1 MGVDLVPYNFGLLLP
16 VQEKTR
22 SKLLASPSYLVPS
35 HQGRGKI
42 RRGRFGTVIPLI
54 VTLHQINTTVGD
66 FDGNLERILRGARQA
81 QEKGASLAVFPE
93 LSLTGYPPLDLL
105 ENRTFVLGAGQA
117 LNRLL
122 LESKGLDITLLV
134 GSILPRDETSVG
146 KPLHNAAIL
155 ISQGDILSTHFKVLL
170 PTYDVFDE
178 SRYFEPG
185 TSLTIAR
192 TDGNPIAL
200 SVCEDVWNDKT
211 YWSRPQYHFDPVE
224 DVLASNPNTPLINIA
239 ASPYSHGK
247 GPMRQEM
254 LANTARRYRT
264 PVLYVNQVGGT
275 DSLVFDGRSL
285 AMNQEG
291 KVITLADDFREQ
303 LLVIDLED
311 LSSTASPPISKSPA
325 SKSPTSKSNIIEDT
339 MGTMFKALSTGL
351 SDYASK
357 CGFSTSVLG
366 LSGGIDSA
374 VTAVIACEAL
384 DSANV
389 HGILMPSPYTSPRSI
404 EDAERLAAN
413 LGIRTT
419 TISIT
424 DIYEQYLKDLTE
436 GLDGLP
442 GDTTEENI
450 QARIR
455 GNILMALSN
464 RFGHLVLSTGNKSE
478 LATGYCTLYGDMSGG
493 LAVIS
498 DLYKGEVYDLA
509 RHINQEFEVIP
520 ESIIAK
526 APSAELRHDQKDSDS
541 LPPYDLLDPVLK
553 AYLEEKKTLPEI
565 VEMGYP
571 PDLVTKILNMVE
583 SNEYK
588 RQQAAPG
595 IKVSWKA
602 FGIGRRCPIA
612 KADLF

>member
-1 MGVDLVPYNFGLLLP
+1 M
-16 VQEKTR
+16 
-22 SKLLASPSYLVPS
+22 
-35 HQGRGKI
+35 
-42 RRGRFGTVIPLI
+42 IPLI

-66 FDGNLERILRGARQA
+66 FDGNLERIIHGARQA
-81 QEKGASLAVFPE
+81 QEKGSSLAVFPE

-105 ENRTFVLGAGQA
+105 ENRTFVLNAGQA
-117 LNRLL
+117 LDRLL
-122 LESKGLDITLLV
+122 LESKKYDITILI
-134 GSILPRDETSVG
+134 GSILPRVETSVG

-155 ISQGDILSTHFKVLL
+155 IYQGDILSTHFKVLL

-178 SRYFEPG
+178 NRYFEPG
-185 TSLTIAR
+185 TTLTVAQAA
-192 TDGNPIAL
+192 GNSIAL

-224 DVLASNPNTPLINIA
+224 DVLSSNPNTPLINIA

-254 LANTARRYRT
+254 LANTARRYRI
-264 PVLYVNQVGGT
+264 PVLYVNQIGGT

-291 KVITLADDFREQ
+291 EVIALADDFREQ
-303 LLVIDLED
+303 MLRIDLD
-311 LSSTASPPISKSPA
+311 NLTSTVIPPTSESPGQKSPD
-325 SKSPTSKSNIIEDT
+325 SISNIIEDT
-339 MGTMFKALSTGL
+339 RGTMFKALSTGL
-351 SDYASK
+351 SDYAAK
-357 CGFSTSVLG
+357 CGFNTSVLG

-384 DSANV
+384 NAANV
-389 HGILMPSPYTSPRSI
+389 HGILMPSPYTSIQSI
-404 EDAERLAAN
+404 EDAELLAAN
-413 LGIRTT
+413 LGISTT
-419 TISIT
+419 TIPIT
-424 DIYEQYLKDLTE
+424 DIYEQYLMDLTE
-436 GLDGLP
+436 SLDGLP

-509 RHINQEFEVIP
+509 RHINQEAEIIP
-520 ESIIAK
+520 ESIITK

-571 PDLVTKILNMVE
+571 PALVKKILNMVE
-583 SNEYK
+583 SSEYK

-612 KADLF
+612 KAALF

>member
-1 MGVDLVPYNFGLLLP
+1 MD
-16 VQEKTR
+16 
-22 SKLLASPSYLVPS
+22 A
-35 HQGRGKI
+35 
-42 RRGRFGTVIPLI
+42 VIPLI

-66 FDGNLERILRGARQA
+66 FDGNLEVIIRGARQA
-81 QEKGASLAVFPE
+81 QEKGSSLAVFPE

-105 ENRTFVLGAGQA
+105 ENRAFVLQAGEA
-117 LNRLL
+117 LDRLL
-122 LESKGLDITLLV
+122 LESKELDITLLV
-134 GSILPRDETSVG
+134 GSILSRDETDGG

-155 ISQGDILSTHFKVLL
+155 IRQGNILSTHFKVLL

-185 TSLTIAR
+185 TALTVAR
-192 TDGNPIAL
+192 IDDSPIAF

-211 YWSRPQYHFDPVE
+211 FWSRPQYHFDPVE
-224 DVLASNPNTPLINIA
+224 EMFASNPNTPLINIA

-254 LANTARRYRT
+254 LANTARRYRA
-264 PVLYVNQVGGT
+264 PVLYVNQVGGN

-285 AMNQEG
+285 AMNHEG
-291 KVITLADDFREQ
+291 KVIALAEDFREQ
-303 LLVIDLED
+303 LLVIDLDD
-311 LSSTASPPISKSPA
+311 LSSTVSEPHIV
-325 SKSPTSKSNIIEDT
+325 EDT

-351 SDYASK
+351 SDYAAK
-357 CGFSTSVLG
+357 CRFSTSVLG

-384 DSANV
+384 DPPNV
-389 HGILMPSPYTSPRSI
+389 HGILMPSPYTSTQST
-404 EDAERLAAN
+404 EDAEFLAAN
-413 LGIRTT
+413 LGIKTT
-419 TISIT
+419 TIPIT

-442 GDTTEENI
+442 GGITEENI

-509 RHINQEFEVIP
+509 RHINQEVEIIP
-520 ESIIAK
+520 ESIITK

-541 LPPYDLLDPVLK
+541 LPPYDVLDPVLK

-565 VEMGYP
+565 VEMGYSRN
-571 PDLVTKILNMVE
+571 LVKKILNMVE
-583 SNEYK
+583 GNEYK

-602 FGIGRRCPIA
+602 FGLGRRCPIA
-612 KADLF
+612 KAALF

>member
-1 MGVDLVPYNFGLLLP
+1 MD
-16 VQEKTR
+16 
-22 SKLLASPSYLVPS
+22 A
-35 HQGRGKI
+35 
-42 RRGRFGTVIPLI
+42 VIPLI

-66 FDGNLERILRGARQA
+66 FDKNVEGIVRGARQA
-81 QEKGASLAVFPE
+81 QEKGSSLAVFPE

-105 ENRTFVLGAGQA
+105 ENRTFILQARQA
-117 LNRLL
+117 LDQLL
-122 LESKGLDITLLV
+122 LDSKKLDITLLV
-134 GSILPRDETSVG
+134 GSILPREDDSIG

-155 ISQGDILSTHFKVLL
+155 IRQGNILATHFKVLL

-185 TSLTIAR
+185 TALTVSQV
-192 TDGNPIAL
+192 DGQPVVF

-211 YWSRPQYHFDPVE
+211 YWSRPQYHMDPVE
-224 DVLASNPNTPLINIA
+224 GVLPENANTPLINIA

-254 LANTARRYRT
+254 LVNTARRYGT
-264 PVLYVNQVGGT
+264 PVLYVNQVGGN

-285 AMNQEG
+285 AMNNEG
-291 KVITLADDFREQ
+291 KIIALAEEFREQ
-303 LLVIDLED
+303 MLVIDLND
-311 LSSTASPPISKSPA
+311 LSSNAANPHG
-325 SKSPTSKSNIIEDT
+325 IEDT
-339 MGTMFKALSTGL
+339 METMFKALSTGL
-351 SDYASK
+351 SDYAAK
-357 CGFSTSVLG
+357 CGFSSTVLG

-374 VTAVIACEAL
+374 ITAVIACEAL
-384 DSANV
+384 DPAKV
-389 HGILMPSPYTSPRSI
+389 HGILMPSPYSSAHSI
-404 EDAERLAAN
+404 EDAKSLAAN
-413 LGIRTT
+413 LGMK
-419 TISIT
+419 TITIPIT
-424 DIYEQYLKDLTE
+424 GIYEQYLKDLAE
-436 GLDGLP
+436 GLGGLP
-442 GDTTEENI
+442 EDTTEENI

-509 RHINQEFEVIP
+509 RHINREAEIIP
-520 ESIIAK
+520 ENIITK

-541 LPPYDLLDPVLK
+541 LPPYDVLDAVLK

-571 PDLVTKILNMVE
+571 HALVKKILNMVE

-602 FGIGRRCPIA
+602 FGLGRRCPIA
-612 KADLF
+612 KAALF

>member
-1 MGVDLVPYNFGLLLP
+1 MN
-16 VQEKTR
+16 
-22 SKLLASPSYLVPS
+22 
-35 HQGRGKI
+35 
-42 RRGRFGTVIPLI
+42 PLI
-54 VTLHQINTTVGD
+54 VTLHQINTTVGR
-66 FDGNLERILRGARQA
+66 FDANLERIIRGARQA
-81 QEKGASLAVFPE
+81 QEKGSSLAIFPE

-105 ENRTFVLGAGQA
+105 ENRTFIFQA
-117 LNRLL
+117 AHALEQLI
-122 LESKGLDITLLV
+122 LESEKLDIALLV
-134 GSILPRDETSVG
+134 GSILPRDEKSVG
-146 KPLHNAAIL
+146 KPLHNTAIL
-155 ISQGDILSTHFKVLL
+155 IKRGSVLSSHYKALL

-185 TSLTIAR
+185 QTLTVTRI
-192 TDGNPIAL
+192 GNTPFAL

-211 YWSRPQYHFDPVE
+211 YWAKPQYHFDPVE
-224 DVLASNPNTPLINIA
+224 EVLGSQPDAHLINIA
-239 ASPYSHGK
+239 ASPYSSGK
-247 GPMRQEM
+247 GPMRHEM

-264 PVLYVNQVGGT
+264 PVLYVNQVGGN

-285 AMNQEG
+285 AMNREG
-291 KVITLADDFREQ
+291 EIIALAEGFREEM
-303 LLVIDLED
+303 LLVDLD
-311 LSSTASPPISKSPA
+311 ALSSPSSS
-325 SKSPTSKSNIIEDT
+325 SLNIVDNV
-339 MGTMFKALSTGL
+339 GTMLEALSTGL
-351 SDYASK
+351 SDYAAK
-357 CGFSTSVLG
+357 CGFKTSVLG

-374 VTAVIACEAL
+374 VTAVIACKAL
-384 DSANV
+384 GHDNV
-389 HGILMPSPYTSPRSI
+389 FGIFMPSPFTSERSI
-404 EDAERLAAN
+404 KDARSLAAN

-424 DIYEQYLKDLTE
+424 DIYQQYLKDLAE
-436 GLDGLP
+436 GLEGLP
-442 GDTTEENI
+442 GDITEENV

-509 RHINQEFEVIP
+509 NYINTEGEIIP
-520 ESIIAK
+520 ESIISRE
-526 APSAELRHDQKDSDS
+526 PSAELKLDQKDSDS
-541 LPPYDLLDPVLK
+541 LPPYETLDPVLK

-571 PDLVTKILNMVE
+571 RDLVRKILQMVE
-583 SNEYK
+583 NNEYK

-602 FGIGRRCPIA
+602 FGLGRRCPIA
-612 KADLF
+612 KAALF

>member
-1 MGVDLVPYNFGLLLP
+1 M
-16 VQEKTR
+16 
-22 SKLLASPSYLVPS
+22 
-35 HQGRGKI
+35 
-42 RRGRFGTVIPLI
+42 IPLI

-66 FDGNLERILRGARQA
+66 FDGNLKRILRGARQA
-81 QEKGASLAVFPE
+81 EKKGSSLAVFPE

-105 ENRTFVLGAGQA
+105 ENRTFIFEAGQA
-117 LNRLL
+117 LSRLL
-122 LESKGLDITLLV
+122 LESKGLDLTILV
-134 GSILPRDETSVG
+134 GSILPRDESSVG
-146 KPLHNAAIL
+146 KSLNNAAIL
-155 ISQGDILSTHFKVLL
+155 IRRGDILATHFKVLL

-185 TSLTIAR
+185 AAVTVAQVDDR
-192 TDGNPIAL
+192 PIAI

-211 YWSRPQYHFDPVE
+211 YWARPQYHFDPVE
-224 DVLASNPNTPLINIA
+224 KVLASNPNTPLINIA

-247 GPMRQEM
+247 GPMRYEM
-254 LANTARRYRT
+254 LANTARRFET
-264 PVLYVNQVGGT
+264 PVLYVNQVGGN

-285 AMNQEG
+285 ALDPAG
-291 KVITLADDFREQ
+291 TIIALADDFREQ
-303 LLVIDLED
+303 LLVIDLD
-311 LSSTASPPISKSPA
+311 DISPAISHPA
-325 SKSPTSKSNIIEDT
+325 SKRSVSRSNPIKDT
-339 MGTMFKALSTGL
+339 MGTMFKALSMGL
-351 SDYASK
+351 ADYAGK
-357 CGFSTSVLG
+357 CGFRTCVLG

-384 DSANV
+384 GPANV
-389 HGILMPSPYTSPRSI
+389 HGILMPSPYTSTPSVN
-404 EDAERLAAN
+404 DAELLAAN
-413 LGIRTT
+413 LGMKTT
-419 TISIT
+419 TIPIT
-424 DIYEQYLKDLTE
+424 GIYEQYLKDLTE
-436 GLDGLP
+436 DLDGLP

-498 DLYKGEVYDLA
+498 DLYKGEVYDMA
-509 RHINQEFEVIP
+509 RHINRGVEIIP
-520 ESIIAK
+520 ESIITK
-526 APSAELRHDQKDSDS
+526 APSAELRHDQKDSDT
-541 LPPYDLLDPVLK
+541 LPSYDLLDTVLK

-565 VEMGYP
+565 IEMGYSSE
-571 PDLVTKILNMVE
+571 LVKNILNMVE

-602 FGIGRRCPIA
+602 FGLGRRYPIA
-612 KADLF
+612 KAALF

>member
-1 MGVDLVPYNFGLLLP
+1 M
-16 VQEKTR
+16 
-22 SKLLASPSYLVPS
+22 
-35 HQGRGKI
+35 
-42 RRGRFGTVIPLI
+42 I

-66 FDGNLERILRGARQA
+66 FDGNLEKILRGARQA
-81 QEKGASLAVFPE
+81 EGKGASLAVFPE

-105 ENRTFVLGAGQA
+105 ENRTFILEASQA
-117 LNRLL
+117 LSRLI
-122 LESKGLDITLLV
+122 LESKGLDLTILV
-134 GSILPRDETSVG
+134 GSIMPRDESNVG
-146 KPLHNAAIL
+146 KSLNNAAIL
-155 ISQGDILSTHFKVLL
+155 IRRGDILATHFKVLL

-185 TSLTIAR
+185 ATLTVAQV
-192 TDGNPIAL
+192 DGRPIAI

-211 YWSRPQYHFDPVE
+211 YWTRPQYHFDPVE
-224 DVLASNPNTPLINIA
+224 DVLTSNPNTPLINIA

-247 GPMRQEM
+247 GPMRYEM
-254 LANTARRYRT
+254 LANTARRFGAT
-264 PVLYVNQVGGT
+264 VLYVNQVGGN
-275 DSLVFDGRSL
+275 DSLVLDGRSL
-285 AMNQEG
+285 ALDPAG
-291 KVITLADDFREQ
+291 SIIALADDFREQ
-303 LLVIDLED
+303 LLVIDLD
-311 LSSTASPPISKSPA
+311 DISRADSASDSKRPVSKYNPIK
-325 SKSPTSKSNIIEDT
+325 DT

-351 SDYASK
+351 ADYAGK
-357 CGFSTSVLG
+357 CGFRTCVLG

-374 VTAVIACEAL
+374 VTAVIACETL
-384 DSANV
+384 GSANV
-389 HGILMPSPYTSPRSI
+389 HGILMPSPYTSVQSVN
-404 EDAERLAAN
+404 DAELLAAN
-413 LGIRTT
+413 LGMKTT
-419 TISIT
+419 TIPIT
-424 DIYEQYLKDLTE
+424 RIYEQYLKDLTE

-442 GDTTEENI
+442 GNTTEENI

-498 DLYKGEVYDLA
+498 DLYKGEVYEMA
-509 RHINQEFEVIP
+509 RHINRTVEVIP
-520 ESIIAK
+520 ESIITK
-526 APSAELRHDQKDSDS
+526 APSAELRHDQKDSDT
-541 LPPYDLLDPVLK
+541 LPSYDLLDTILK

-565 VEMGYP
+565 VEMGYSSE
-571 PDLVTKILNMVE
+571 LVKNILNMVE

-602 FGIGRRCPIA
+602 FGLGRRCPIA

>member
-1 MGVDLVPYNFGLLLP
+1 M
-16 VQEKTR
+16 
-22 SKLLASPSYLVPS
+22 
-35 HQGRGKI
+35 
-42 RRGRFGTVIPLI
+42 I
-54 VTLHQINTTVGD
+54 VTLHQINTTVGN
-66 FDGNLERILRGARQA
+66 FDGNLERIIHGARQA
-81 QEKGASLAVFPE
+81 QEKGSSLAIFPE

-105 ENRTFVLGAGQA
+105 ENRTFVLNAGQA
-117 LNRLL
+117 LDRLL
-122 LESKGLDITLLV
+122 LESKKYDITILI
-134 GSILPRDETSVG
+134 GSILPRVETSVG

-155 ISQGDILSTHFKVLL
+155 IYQGDILSTHFKVLL

-178 SRYFEPG
+178 NRYFEPG
-185 TSLTIAR
+185 TTLTVAQAA
-192 TDGNPIAL
+192 GNSIAL

-224 DVLASNPNTPLINIA
+224 DVLSSNPNTPLINIA

-264 PVLYVNQVGGT
+264 PVLYVNQIGGT

-291 KVITLADDFREQ
+291 EVIALADDFREQ
-303 LLVIDLED
+303 MLRIDLD
-311 LSSTASPPISKSPA
+311 NLTSTVIPPTSESPGRKSPD
-325 SKSPTSKSNIIEDT
+325 SISNIIEDT
-339 MGTMFKALSTGL
+339 RGTMFKALSTGL
-351 SDYASK
+351 SDYAAK
-357 CGFSTSVLG
+357 CGFNTSVLG

-374 VTAVIACEAL
+374 VTAVIACDAL
-384 DSANV
+384 NAANV
-389 HGILMPSPYTSPRSI
+389 HGILMPSPYTSIQSI
-404 EDAERLAAN
+404 EDAEFLAAN
-413 LGIRTT
+413 LGISTT
-419 TISIT
+419 TIPIT
-424 DIYEQYLKDLTE
+424 DIYEQYLMDLTE
-436 GLDGLP
+436 SLDGLP

-509 RHINQEFEVIP
+509 RHINQEAEIIP
-520 ESIIAK
+520 ESIITK

-571 PDLVTKILNMVE
+571 PALVKKILNMVE

-612 KADLF
+612 KAALF

>member
-1 MGVDLVPYNFGLLLP
+1 M
-16 VQEKTR
+16 
-22 SKLLASPSYLVPS
+22 
-35 HQGRGKI
+35 
-42 RRGRFGTVIPLI
+42 IPLI

-66 FDGNLERILRGARQA
+66 FDGNLEIIVRGAKQA
-81 QEKGASLAVFPE
+81 LEKGASLAVFPE
-93 LSLTGYPPLDLL
+93 LSITGYPPLDLL
-105 ENRTFVLGAGQA
+105 ENRTFVLDASRA
-117 LNRLL
+117 MDRLL
-122 LESKGLDITLLV
+122 IESRKLDITILV
-134 GSILPRDETSVG
+134 GSILTRDKTSIG

-155 ISQGDILSTHFKVLL
+155 IRKGNILASHSKVLL

-185 TSLTIAR
+185 TSLTIAD
-192 TDGNPIAL
+192 TAGNSIAL

-211 YWSRPQYHFDPVE
+211 YWSRPQYHSDPVE
-224 DVLASNPNTPLINIA
+224 EVLASNPDTPLINIA

-254 LANTARRYRT
+254 LASTARRYRT
-264 PVLYVNQVGGT
+264 PVLYVNQVGGN

-291 KVITLADDFREQ
+291 NIIALADDFREQ
-303 LLVIDLED
+303 MLVIDLDD
-311 LSSTASPPISKSPA
+311 LSSQCIK
-325 SKSPTSKSNIIEDT
+325 TSGIEDT
-339 MGTMFKALSTGL
+339 METMFKALSTGL
-351 SDYASK
+351 SDYTGK
-357 CGFSTSVLG
+357 CGFRTSVLG

-384 DSANV
+384 DPANV
-389 HGILMPSPYTSPRSI
+389 HGILMPSPYTSNLSI
-404 EDAERLAAN
+404 EDAESLAAN

-419 TISIT
+419 TIPIT
-424 DIYEQYLKDLTE
+424 DIYEQYLTDLTE
-436 GLDGLP
+436 SLDGLP

-478 LATGYCTLYGDMSGG
+478 LAMGYCTLYGDMSGG

-498 DLYKGEVYDLA
+498 DLYKGEVYDIA
-509 RHINQEFEVIP
+509 RHINRTVEIIP
-520 ESIIAK
+520 ESIITK

-541 LPPYDLLDPVLK
+541 LPPYDVLDRVLK
-553 AYLEEKKTLPEI
+553 AYLEEQRTLPEI
-565 VEMGYP
+565 VKMGYP
-571 PDLVTKILNMVE
+571 LGLVKKILNMVE
-583 SNEYK
+583 GNEYK

-602 FGIGRRCPIA
+602 FGLGRRCPIA
-612 KADLF
+612 KAALF

>member
-1 MGVDLVPYNFGLLLP
+1 LD
-16 VQEKTR
+16 
-22 SKLLASPSYLVPS
+22 
-35 HQGRGKI
+35 
-42 RRGRFGTVIPLI
+42 TVIPLI

-66 FDGNLERILRGARQA
+66 FDGNLEGIIRGARQA
-81 QEKGASLAVFPE
+81 QEKGSSLAVFPE

-105 ENRTFVLGAGQA
+105 ENRTFVLEAGQA
-117 LNRLL
+117 LDRLL
-122 LESKGLDITLLV
+122 LESKELDITMLV
-134 GSILPRDETSVG
+134 GSILSRDENSVG

-155 ISQGDILSTHFKVLL
+155 IRQGKILAAHFKILL

-185 TSLTIAR
+185 TDLTVAM

-200 SVCEDVWNDKT
+200 SVCEDIWNDKT

-224 DVLASNPNTPLINIA
+224 DVLDSNPNTPLINIA

-247 GPMRQEM
+247 GPMRLEM

-264 PVLYVNQVGGT
+264 SVLYVNQVGGN

-285 AMNQEG
+285 AMNDEG
-291 KVITLADDFREQ
+291 KVIALADEFREQ
-303 LLVIDLED
+303 LLVIDLDD
-311 LSSTASPPISKSPA
+311 LSSPVSKSPA
-325 SKSPTSKSNIIEDT
+325 VNSKGIEDT

-351 SDYASK
+351 SDYAAK

-374 VTAVIACEAL
+374 VTAVIASGAL
-384 DSANV
+384 DPANV
-389 HGILMPSPYTSPRSI
+389 HGILMPSPYTATQSI
-404 EDAERLAAN
+404 EDAESLASN
-413 LGIRTT
+413 LGIKTT
-419 TISIT
+419 TIPIT

-436 GLDGLP
+436 GLAGLP
-442 GDTTEENI
+442 GDITEENI

-509 RHINQEFEVIP
+509 RHINQDMEVIP
-520 ESIIAK
+520 KNIISK

-541 LPPYDLLDPVLK
+541 LPPYDVLDPVLK
-553 AYLEEKKTLPEI
+553 AYLEENKTLPEI

-571 PDLVTKILNMVE
+571 RDLVKKILNMVE

-602 FGIGRRCPIA
+602 FGLGRRCPIA
-612 KADLF
+612 KAALF

>member
-1 MGVDLVPYNFGLLLP
+1 M
-16 VQEKTR
+16 
-22 SKLLASPSYLVPS
+22 
-35 HQGRGKI
+35 
-42 RRGRFGTVIPLI
+42 I

-66 FDGNLERILRGARQA
+66 FDGNLERIIHGARQA
-81 QEKGASLAVFPE
+81 QEKGSSLAVFPE

-105 ENRTFVLGAGQA
+105 ENRTFVLNAGQA
-117 LNRLL
+117 LDRLL
-122 LESKGLDITLLV
+122 LESKKYDITILI
-134 GSILPRDETSVG
+134 GSILPRVETSVG

-155 ISQGDILSTHFKVLL
+155 IYQGDILSTHFKVLL

-178 SRYFEPG
+178 NRYFEPG
-185 TSLTIAR
+185 TTLTVAQAA
-192 TDGNPIAL
+192 GNSIAL

-224 DVLASNPNTPLINIA
+224 DVLSSNPNTPLINIA

-254 LANTARRYRT
+254 LANTARRYRI
-264 PVLYVNQVGGT
+264 PVLYVNQIGGT

-291 KVITLADDFREQ
+291 EVIALADDFREQ
-303 LLVIDLED
+303 MLRIDLD
-311 LSSTASPPISKSPA
+311 NLTSTVIPPTSESPGQKSPD
-325 SKSPTSKSNIIEDT
+325 SISNIIEDT
-339 MGTMFKALSTGL
+339 RETMFKALSTGL
-351 SDYASK
+351 SDYAAK
-357 CGFSTSVLG
+357 CGFNTSVLG

-384 DSANV
+384 NAANV
-389 HGILMPSPYTSPRSI
+389 HGILMPSPYTSIQSI
-404 EDAERLAAN
+404 EDAELLAAN
-413 LGIRTT
+413 LGISTT
-419 TISIT
+419 TIPIT
-424 DIYEQYLKDLTE
+424 DIYEQYLMDLTE
-436 GLDGLP
+436 SLDGLP

-509 RHINQEFEVIP
+509 RHINQEAEIIP
-520 ESIIAK
+520 ESIITK

-571 PDLVTKILNMVE
+571 PALVKKILNMVE
-583 SNEYK
+583 SSEYK

-612 KADLF
+612 KAALF

>member
-1 MGVDLVPYNFGLLLP
+1 MTEDAVSN
-16 VQEKTR
+16 
-22 SKLLASPSYLVPS
+22 SKLVIY
-35 HQGRGKI
+35 
-42 RRGRFGTVIPLI
+42 RFINLISNLDAVIPLI

-66 FDGNLERILRGARQA
+66 FDGNLERILRGVRQA
-81 QEKGASLAVFPE
+81 GEKGSSLAVFPE

-105 ENRTFVLGAGQA
+105 ENRTFILEAGQA
-117 LNRLL
+117 LDRLL
-122 LESKGLDITLLV
+122 LESKEIDLTILV
-134 GSILPRDETSVG
+134 GSIMPRDDSSVG
-146 KPLHNAAIL
+146 KSLYNAAIL
-155 ISQGDILSTHFKVLL
+155 IRQGDILATHYKVLL

-178 SRYFEPG
+178 SRYFESG
-185 TSLTIAR
+185 AALTVAQVAGR
-192 TDGNPIAL
+192 PIAI

-211 YWSRPQYHFDPVE
+211 YWTRPQYHFDPVE
-224 DVLASNPNTPLINIA
+224 NVLVSNPNTPLINIA

-247 GPMRQEM
+247 GPMRYEM
-254 LANTARRYRT
+254 LANTARRFGA
-264 PVLYVNQVGGT
+264 PVLYVNQVGGN

-285 AMNQEG
+285 ALDPAGN
-291 KVITLADDFREQ
+291 IIALADDFHEQ
-303 LLVIDLED
+303 LLVIDLD
-311 LSSTASPPISKSPA
+311 DTSPAVSSPISKSNLI
-325 SKSPTSKSNIIEDT
+325 KDT
-339 MGTMFKALSTGL
+339 MGTMFKALTIGL
-351 SDYASK
+351 ADYAGK
-357 CGFSTSVLG
+357 CGFGTCVLG

-384 DSANV
+384 GPSNV
-389 HGILMPSPYTSPRSI
+389 YGILMPSPYTSNPSVS
-404 EDAERLAAN
+404 DAELLAAN
-413 LGIRTT
+413 LGIKT
-419 TISIT
+419 TIIPIT
-424 DIYEQYLKDLTE
+424 GIYNQYLKDLTE
-436 GLDGLP
+436 DLDGLP

-509 RHINQEFEVIP
+509 RHINREVEVIP
-520 ESIIAK
+520 ENIITK
-526 APSAELRHDQKDSDS
+526 APSAELRYDQKDSDS
-541 LPPYDLLDPVLK
+541 LPSYDLLDTVLK

-565 VEMGYP
+565 IEMGYSSE
-571 PDLVTKILNMVE
+571 LVKNILNMVE

-602 FGIGRRCPIA
+602 FGLGRRYPIA
-612 KADLF
+612 KAALF

>member
-1 MGVDLVPYNFGLLLP
+1 V
-16 VQEKTR
+16 K
-22 SKLLASPSYLVPS
+22 A
-35 HQGRGKI
+35 
-42 RRGRFGTVIPLI
+42 
-54 VTLHQINTTVGD
+54 
-66 FDGNLERILRGARQA
+66 
-81 QEKGASLAVFPE
+81 
-93 LSLTGYPPLDLL
+93 
-105 ENRTFVLGAGQA
+105 
-117 LNRLL
+117 
-122 LESKGLDITLLV
+122 
-134 GSILPRDETSVG
+134 
-146 KPLHNAAIL
+146 
-155 ISQGDILSTHFKVLL
+155 LL

-185 TSLTIAR
+185 KSLTVAR
-192 TDGNPIAL
+192 VEGQPLAL

-211 YWSRPQYHFDPVE
+211 YWAKPQYHFDPVE
-224 DVLASNPNTPLINIA
+224 EALSARPETPLINIA

-254 LANTARRYRT
+254 LANTARRFRT
-264 PVLYVNQVGGT
+264 PVLYVNQVGGN

-285 AMNQEG
+285 AMDHEG
-291 KVITLADDFREQ
+291 RTVALAEDFCEQFLVVDLAD
-303 LLVIDLED
+303 LA
-311 LSSTASPPISKSPA
+311 TAKTPA
-325 SKSPTSKSNIIEDT
+325 KDIVDT
-339 MGTMFKALSTGL
+339 TETMLKALCTGL
-351 SDYASK
+351 SDYAAK
-357 CGFSTSVLG
+357 CGFRTAVLG

-374 VTAVIACEAL
+374 LTAVIACRAL
-384 DSANV
+384 GPANV
-389 HGILMPSPYTSPRSI
+389 HGILMPSPFTSGQSI
-404 EDAERLAAN
+404 ADAEELAAN

-419 TISIT
+419 TIPIT
-424 DIYEQYLKDLTE
+424 GIYEKYLEDLE
-436 GLDGLP
+436 DGLEGLP
-442 GDTTEENI
+442 GDITEENI

-493 LAVIS
+493 LALIS

-509 RHINQEFEVIP
+509 GTINLAEEIIP
-520 ESIIAK
+520 RSILSK
-526 APSAELRHDQKDSDS
+526 EPSAELKHDQRDSDS
-541 LPPYDLLDPVLK
+541 LPPYALLDPVLE

-571 PDLVTKILNMVE
+571 RTIVKKILNMVE

-612 KADLF
+612 KAALF

>member
-1 MGVDLVPYNFGLLLP
+1 MTL
-16 VQEKTR
+16 
-22 SKLLASPSYLVPS
+22 
-35 HQGRGKI
+35 
-42 RRGRFGTVIPLI
+42 LI

-66 FDGNLERILRGARQA
+66 FQGNLDKILHGAREA
-81 QEKGASLAVFPE
+81 QERGSSLAIFPE

-105 ENRTFVLGAGQA
+105 DNRTFVLHAGQA
-117 LNRLL
+117 LDQLL
-122 LESKGLDITLLV
+122 VGSKKLDITLLV
-134 GSILPRDETSVG
+134 GSIMPREDTSVG
-146 KPLHNAAIL
+146 KPLYNSAIL
-155 ISQGDILSTHFKVLL
+155 MENGRILSTHFKVLL

-185 TSLTIAR
+185 ESLTLARISTRDIA
-192 TDGNPIAL
+192 I
-200 SVCEDVWNDKT
+200 SVCEDVWNDKI
-211 YWSRPQYHFDPVE
+211 YWTRPQYHFDPVE
-224 DVLASNPNTPLINIA
+224 DAYSNHPNTPLINIA

-264 PVLYVNQVGGT
+264 PVLYVNQVGGN
-275 DSLVFDGRSL
+275 DALVFDGRSL
-285 AMNQEG
+285 AMDQDG
-291 KVITLADDFREQ
+291 RIIALADDFREQ
-303 LLVIDLED
+303 TLEINLDD
-311 LSSTASPPISKSPA
+311 LSPSTSTPQD
-325 SKSPTSKSNIIEDT
+325 IEDT

-351 SDYASK
+351 SDYAAK
-357 CGFSTSVLG
+357 CGFKTSVLG

-374 VTAVIACEAL
+374 ITAVIACEAF
-384 DSANV
+384 DPANV
-389 HGILMPSPYTSPRSI
+389 HGILMPSPYTSNQSI
-404 EDAERLAAN
+404 VDAEALAAN
-413 LGIRTT
+413 LGIKTT
-419 TISIT
+419 TIPIT
-424 DIYEQYLKDLTE
+424 DIYEQYLKDLTD

-498 DLYKGEVYDLA
+498 DLYKGEVFDLA
-509 RHINQEFEVIP
+509 RYINRENEVIP
-520 ESIIAK
+520 QSIITK
-526 APSAELRHDQKDSDS
+526 APSAELKHDQKDSDS
-541 LPPYDLLDPVLK
+541 LPPYELLDPVLK

-571 PDLVTKILNMVE
+571 LPVVKQILNMVE
-583 SNEYK
+583 NNEYK

-602 FGIGRRCPIA
+602 FGLGRRYPIA
-612 KADLF
+612 KAALF

>member
-1 MGVDLVPYNFGLLLP
+1 M
-16 VQEKTR
+16 
-22 SKLLASPSYLVPS
+22 
-35 HQGRGKI
+35 
-42 RRGRFGTVIPLI
+42 I

-66 FDGNLERILRGARQA
+66 FDGNLKRIIHGARQA

-93 LSLTGYPPLDLL
+93 LCLTGYPPLDLL
-105 ENRTFVLGAGQA
+105 ENRTFVMDAGKG
-117 LNRLL
+117 LDRLL
-122 LESKGLDITLLV
+122 LESKDLDITLLV
-134 GSILPRDETSVG
+134 GSILPRDDASIG
-146 KPLHNAAIL
+146 KPLHNGAIL
-155 ISQGDILSTHFKVLL
+155 LRKGSLLATHLKALL

-185 TSLTIAR
+185 TALTVAR
-192 TDGNPIAL
+192 VDGHPIAL
-200 SVCEDVWNDKT
+200 SICEDVWNDKT
-211 YWSRPQYHFDPVE
+211 YWTKPQYHFDPVE
-224 DVLASNPNTPLINIA
+224 DALSANPDTPLINIA

-247 GPMRQEM
+247 GFMRQEM
-254 LANTARRYRT
+254 LANTARRFQT
-264 PVLYVNQVGGT
+264 PVFYVNQVGGN

-285 AMNQEG
+285 VMNHEG
-291 KVITLADDFREQ
+291 RIIALADDFREQ
-303 LLVIDLED
+303 TLMIDLKD
-311 LSSTASPPISKSPA
+311 LASIKTEPHEIR
-325 SKSPTSKSNIIEDT
+325 DT
-339 MGTMFKALSTGL
+339 VGTMFKALSTGL
-351 SDYASK
+351 KDYASK
-357 CGFSTSVLG
+357 CGFNTSVLG

-374 VTAVIACEAL
+374 LTAVIACEAM
-384 DSANV
+384 DPPNV
-389 HGILMPSPYTSPRSI
+389 HGILMPSPYTSVQSI
-404 EDAERLAAN
+404 ADAEHLAAN

-419 TISIT
+419 TIPIT
-424 DIYEQYLKDLTE
+424 DIYRQYLEDLAE

-442 GDTTEENI
+442 GDITEENI

-498 DLYKGEVYDLA
+498 DLYKGEVYELA
-509 RHINQEFEVIP
+509 RYINRQKKIIP
-520 ESIIAK
+520 ESILTK

-541 LPPYDLLDPVLK
+541 LPPYEVLDPVLK

-565 VEMGYP
+565 VKMGYP
-571 PDLVTKILNMVE
+571 PAIVKKILNMVE
-583 SNEYK
+583 NNEYK

-612 KADLF
+612 KAALF